1 MQIECGKCEVED
13 KGQHKKL
20 KERGWRIFFLGNSI
34 KIARCKKCRPVFPEF
49 YHEVGSQ
56 MNRIKI
62 LNNLKTREE
71 LDKEIMNRLIKR
83 IRKRRCHYIRNKK

>member
-1 MQIECGKCEVED
+1 MIIECSKCEVED

-34 KIARCKKCRPVFPEF
+34 KVARCKKCRPVFPEF

-62 LNNLKTREE
+62 INNLKTREE
-71 LDKEIMNRLIKR
+71 LEGETINRLIKR
-83 IRKRRCHYIRNKK
+83 SKKKRYNYIRNKK